1 MQSHKMTGCIGG
13 FRTQTV
19 AARGDAISG
28 SDRSL
33 HTGANGAACLCMY
46 ILKTVSDTYT
56 MLQMAFYILVQ
67 LEDFCEFA
75 EFDDLKLKVR

>member
-1 MQSHKMTGCIGG
+1 
-13 FRTQTV
+13 
-19 AARGDAISG
+19 
-28 SDRSL
+28 
-33 HTGANGAACLCMY
+33 MY